1 MIPSWLE
8 YNCEAKLKSYNP
20 KKMSH
25 KQLSSNERV
34 VLEKLFRAKVKQSKI
49 AKLLKRSGST
59 ISRELQRNRDKNG
72 KYRTKIAN
80 KKLENRR
87 THANQKFKKLT
98 SKSSL
103 RRFVISKLKKYWS
116 PQQIAGYL
124 ERKHA
129 ENIIHHEAIY
139 QFAYRDRPDLIKYL
153 RCRKRKYRKRH
164 GTLAR
169 SKTRLEA
176 EKRRINVRPEIIEK
190 RERIGDWE
198 GDTIRGGDKKSAVLT
213 HVERK
218 SGYLLANRLER
229 ALAEKVRHKTVAE
242 FSKLPKWKC
251 KTITYDNGSEF
262 AEHQTTEIWL
272 KAMIYFAFPY
282 HSWERGTNEN
292 TNGLLR
298 QFFPKGT
305 DFTKITDSGLQAAV
319 ELINNRP
326 RKRLQYH
333 TPKQVFSG
341 KIAFRIRI

>member
-1 MIPSWLE
+1 
-8 YNCEAKLKSYNP
+8 
-20 KKMSH
+20 MSH

-34 VLEKLFRAKVKQSKI
+34 VLERLFCSKVKQNEI
-49 AKLLKRSGST
+49 AKILRRSGST
-59 ISRELQRNRDKNG
+59 ISRELQRNHDKNG

-80 KKLENRR
+80 KKLRNRR
-87 THANQKFKKLT
+87 TLANQKFKKLT

-103 RRFVISKLKKYWS
+103 RRFVVRKLQRCWS

-124 ERKHA
+124 ERKR
-129 ENIIHHEAIY
+129 EEKVVHHEAIY
-139 QFAYRDRPDLIKYL
+139 QFVYNDRPDLIQFL
-153 RCRKRKYRKRH
+153 RCRKRKYRKRR
-164 GTLAR
+164 GTLDR
-169 SKTRLEA
+169 EKRRLEA
-176 EKRRINVRPEIIEK
+176 EKKRIDVRPQIIEK

-198 GDTIRGGDKKSAVLT
+198 GDTIRGGDKKSAILT

-229 ALAEKVRHKTVAE
+229 AFAERVRHTTVAE

-272 KAMIYFAFPY
+272 KTKIYFAFPY

-305 DFTKITDSGLQAAV
+305 DFTKITDFDLQKAV
-319 ELINNRP
+319 HLINTRP
-326 RKRLQYH
+326 RKRLHYH

-341 KIAFRIRI
+341 KIAFRMRI

>member
-1 MIPSWLE
+1 
-8 YNCEAKLKSYNP
+8 
-20 KKMSH
+20 MSH

-34 VLEKLFRAKVKQSKI
+34 VLERLFCSKVKQKEI
-49 AKLLKRSGST
+49 AKILNRSAAT
-59 ISRELQRNRDKNG
+59 VSRELQRNLDKNG
-72 KYRTKIAN
+72 RYKTKIAN
-80 KKLENRR
+80 KKLRNRR
-87 THANQKFKKLT
+87 KLANQKFKKLT

-103 RRFVISKLKKYWS
+103 RRFVIGKLKQYWS
-116 PQQIAGYL
+116 PEQIVGYL
-124 ERKHA
+124 ARRRGIK
-129 ENIIHHEAIY
+129 IIHHEAIY
-139 QFAYRDRPDLIKYL
+139 RFVYKERCDLIKYL

-169 SKTRLEA
+169 EKIRLEQ
-176 EKRRINVRPEIIEK
+176 EKRRIDIRPEIIEK

-198 GDTIRGGDKKSAVLT
+198 GDTIRGGDKKSALLT
-213 HVERK
+213 HVDRK

-229 ALAEKVRHKTVAE
+229 AFAEKVRLTTVAE

-262 AEHQTTEIWL
+262 AEHKTTEFWL

-305 DFTKITDSGLQAAV
+305 NFTKITDSSLHRAV
-319 ELINNRP
+319 NLINTRP

-333 TPKQVFSG
+333 TPKEVFSG